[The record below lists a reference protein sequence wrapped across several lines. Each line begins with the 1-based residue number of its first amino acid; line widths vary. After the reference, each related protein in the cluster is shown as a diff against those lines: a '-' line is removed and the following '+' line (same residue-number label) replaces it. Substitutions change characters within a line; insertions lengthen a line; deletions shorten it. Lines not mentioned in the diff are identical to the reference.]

1 MRNDEVTAV
10 QARQRL
16 AASEHGRQ
24 SRVLV
29 RGSTE
34 SPEKVKLLGWPR
46 VHPGEKVRSC
56 RSWSQRL
63 ETRLQHRSKVHPGDR
78 TEDQHANTIAQAGTE
93 GLCLSLIQTPGP
105 LGRRCERRPQVRLLR
120 E

>member
-1 MRNDEVTAV
+1 MTAV
-10 QARQRL
+10 QARHRL

-56 RSWSQRL
+56 RSWSRDWRQGYNIGPRSIQ
-63 ETRLQHRSKVHPGDR
+63 ETEVK
-78 TEDQHANTIAQAGTE
+78 TT
-93 GLCLSLIQTPGP
+93 TPIP
-105 LGRRCERRPQVRLLR
+105 
-120 E
+120 